1 MSQSKEK
8 KNKPPEAVPEKD
20 LTGILDKDFKTTV
33 LTMLKELKKYGGGIM
48 KIMYEQI
55 ENIHKEIENL
65 EEMKNIFSR

>member
-1 MSQSKEK
+1 
-8 KNKPPEAVPEKD
+8 
-20 LTGILDKDFKTTV
+20 
-33 LTMLKELKKYGGGIM
+33 MLKELKKYGGGIM